1 MPFRAKLEAFLLR
14 TLEEG
19 VILDG
24 AIAQD
29 ISQASIFWRIR
40 EVIPLVTY
48 CFIATV
54 RP

>member
-29 ISQASIFWRIR
+29 INQASIFWRIR